1 MLEYPTE
8 GGALLQVDSS
18 GWPEAAAKKIKVVR
32 YITQMSLFRNAHWR
46 KKKNTLTDR
55 FFTGTMLDNH
65 TNLKSTTKPY
75 DSTIMPRTGHP
86 MRTRKKPNA
95 KDIEPCTID
104 NEVHLLETGNG

>member
-1 MLEYPTE
+1 
-8 GGALLQVDSS
+8 
-18 GWPEAAAKKIKVVR
+18 
-32 YITQMSLFRNAHWR
+32 
-46 KKKNTLTDR
+46 
-55 FFTGTMLDNH
+55 MLDNN
-65 TNLKSTTKPY
+65 TNLKSTMKPY